1 MSWRDKLPTKIK
13 NSLQSLLRSVDR
25 HESVYTQ
32 AENVSIGQIWVG
44 MAVMNQRL
52 ERVEEMV
59 KAQRKTLNEMNTDVD
74 VDKRM
79 KEELERSLKKY

>member
-1 MSWRDKLPTKIK
+1 MSWRDELPTKIK